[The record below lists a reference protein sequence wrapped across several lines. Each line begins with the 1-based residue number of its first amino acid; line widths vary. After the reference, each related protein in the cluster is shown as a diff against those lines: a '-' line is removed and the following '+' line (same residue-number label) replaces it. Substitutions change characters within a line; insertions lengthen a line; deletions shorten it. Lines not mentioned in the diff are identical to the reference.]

1 MIEEQGRVV
10 AREPG
15 AIWVETVRASACAA
29 CRARQGCGHSL
40 LNRRAGGE
48 RARLKIA
55 TEQNFDTDDT
65 VVIGVPERAL
75 LHGALWV
82 YGMPLALLFAGAL
95 LGDALRLPFDG
106 AAVFGITGL
115 VIGFVLN
122 RWRDARGAGAG
133 DKPVVLSEGRAGRG
147 GAAEPPSR

>member
-1 MIEEQGRVV
+1 MIEEHGRVV
-10 AREPG
+10 AHEPG
-15 AIWVETVRASACAA
+15 AIWVETVRASACAS

-55 TEQNFDTDDT
+55 TENNFDTGDT

-82 YGMPLALLFAGAL
+82 YGLPLALLFSGAL
-95 LGDALRLPFDG
+95 LGDALSLPFDG
-106 AAVFGITGL
+106 AAVFGVAGL
-115 VIGFVLN
+115 VIGFALN
-122 RWRDARGAGAG
+122 RWHAARGVGVG
-133 DKPVVLSEGRAGRG
+133 DQPVVLTPNQTGHGVAREAR
-147 GAAEPPSR
+147 SR